1 MPIATVESAKN
12 RCSEAPRVGKAER
25 HGNLNCNECERGTAL
40 REGSLSIGHRQRWS
54 CERSGGSGRCCGADG
69 VGFWA
74 TLQRYGARGWRRR
87 WSCGARAVRRR
98 RRDGN
103 IRAPCVIR
111 GVCAA
116 KRAPPWQDLRAV
128 HSRKALCRAFR
139 IHGAHILPKPAR
151 FGCTAAIC
159 CQGGALF
166 PSGAL
171 SGMHEAK
178 KLPRQ
183 GVRERIARKYC
194 HGRPPGNA
202 PRRNIAAGGRWGTQ
216 RTGAGWCG
224 VRRNRACRC
233 RQIPLARQGA
243 SAGGAKQLSGV
254 AVGMVLS
261 GRGRGWTEKKGA
273 TRRSAAALSPPQD
286 KRRRAFCSPSFA
298 V

>member
-1 MPIATVESAKN
+1 MMRMAPLMLLPMPAVT
-12 RCSEAPRVGKAER
+12 RWG
-25 HGNLNCNECERGTAL
+25 RGA
-40 REGSLSIGHRQRWS
+40 
-54 CERSGGSGRCCGADG
+54 G
-69 VGFWA
+69 VAGVRAVWH
-74 TLQRYGARGWRRR
+74 RR
-87 WSCGARAVRRR
+87 W
-98 RRDGN
+98 DGR
-103 IRAPCVIR
+103 ISAPCMIR
-111 GVCAA
+111 GVSAA

-171 SGMHEAK
+171 SGMHGAK

-273 TRRSAAALSPPQD
+273 TRRSAAALSPPPRQ
-286 KRRRAFCSPSFA
+286 KKASVLLAFFRCLVLRLEWPGTFEATSHLPSGSPSVGDSVFGGIALHVRFA
-298 V
+298 DSQSARKNPCAH